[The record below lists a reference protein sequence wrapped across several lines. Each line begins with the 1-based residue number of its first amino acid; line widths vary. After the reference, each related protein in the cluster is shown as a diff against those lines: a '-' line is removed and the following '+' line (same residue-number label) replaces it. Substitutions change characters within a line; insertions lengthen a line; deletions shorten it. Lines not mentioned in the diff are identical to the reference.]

1 MLDSKA
7 LLDVTAKPGPA
18 YVQKLLPSLYFCNSL
33 IRYNLSTHDLPRFTM
48 PLRRFFLA
56 GEAERAHP
64 AALASQGE
72 FLLDDAESKEQNKNG
87 GVLASNVMHLSAL
100 KHLQELWQQRRREG
114 VPWYVNH
121 VCLHHN
127 GMTPRCRYTLTR
139 RDGVYP
145 PSLDTATPP
154 APLFPPTSTSTKP
167 VTSIFDIEH
176 MKRPEPAKTL
186 QVTSHH
192 SLLGVK
198 SACESN
204 VDALAAAHHE
214 RGLLLDHN
222 VSTRV
227 LAPSS
232 RTVFL

>member
-1 MLDSKA
+1 VRMSCTCACCGGVLAATVLYTLTPTSAMLDSKA

-18 YVQKLLPSLYFCNSL
+18 Y
-33 IRYNLSTHDLPRFTM
+33 NLSTHDLPKFTM

-56 GEAERAHP
+56 DEAERAHP

-72 FLLDDAESKEQNKNG
+72 FLFDDAESKEQNKNG

-114 VPWYVNH
+114 VPWYANH

-167 VTSIFDIEH
+167 VTSIFDIER
-176 MKRPEPAKTL
+176 MKKPEPAKTL

-192 SLLGVK
+192 SLFGVK
-198 SACESN
+198 SACQ
-204 VDALAAAHHE
+204 
-214 RGLLLDHN
+214 R
-222 VSTRV
+222 
-227 LAPSS
+227 
-232 RTVFL
+232 